1 MKITHKT
8 VFSIHLVRV
17 ILKKIKNPI
26 FYWFYLSIKPIQLL
40 SLILIHICQLYMI
53 KYKSQNISHSV
64 NDRNKIKLVKDKKN
78 HDIIWLNGS
87 NTTWCWYIDFLA
99 YLRFWYLTVYLVDQ
113 KSQQMDLFGVA
124 NIWHVIGQIT

>member
-8 VFSIHLVRV
+8 VFSIGV
-17 ILKKIKNPI
+17 ILKKIKSPI

-99 YLRFWYLTVYLVDQ
+99 YLIFDRLSGGSNI
-113 KSQQMDLFGVA
+113 KIAKRQQMDLFGVA